1 MLERKG
7 VLRASAWEVW
17 TAEMDEFLQQEH
29 KKKGLQGMPMKRTI
43 TIYAT
48 IMTVLSVFLIV
59 GIVFNWMNYGDL
71 IRVSNDFVVWEE
83 KSKGMIVASDYLSE
97 QARMFVET
105 GERQYM
111 DNYFTEANETRRREA
126 ALAFV
131 QKKFPGSESQTHLE
145 NALAES
151 QKLMATEY
159 KAMLLKGKAIGD
171 DIFTYEEEVRNVELT
186 EEEAAL
192 SAADKT
198 YLAHVILYDAAYSL
212 AKEAISG
219 ETDSCLKDLVKELGK
234 EQNDAEFRL
243 RLAMIYELVLIAA
256 FIFLSIFIVILTTKR
271 VFTPLIHSIRYIE
284 SDSPLPVSGA
294 YELRMLAYTYNLMYE
309 TNRRNKTR
317 LEFKAEHDALTGAL
331 NRTAFDRV
339 MSGAEEG
346 KVAFILLDIDNFK
359 QINDNYGH
367 FAGDQVLRELVGA
380 VRDNFRSEDNVF
392 RIGGDEFAIVLFGI
406 DENSKQIL
414 QNKFNSINASLAEDA
429 KNGAPQVT
437 ISAGVAF
444 GEALD
449 PDLMKNADAALY
461 ESKAA
466 GKSCCSFFKPVV
478 VKA

>member
-1 MLERKG
+1 
-7 VLRASAWEVW
+7 
-17 TAEMDEFLQQEH
+17 MDDFLQQEH
-29 KKKGLQGMPMKRTI
+29 KKKGLRNMPMKRTI
-43 TIYAT
+43 IIYAT

-71 IRVSNDFVVWEE
+71 INATKDYVVWEE
-83 KSKGMIVASDYLSE
+83 KSKEMIIASDYLSE
-97 QARMFVET
+97 QVRMFVET
-105 GERQYM
+105 GERSYM
-111 DNYFTEANETRRREA
+111 DNYFTEANEARRREA

-131 QKKFPGSESQTHLE
+131 HEKFPGSESEKHLE
-145 NALAES
+145 NALSES
-151 QKLMATEY
+151 RSLMITEY
-159 KAMLLKGKAIGD
+159 KAMCLKGKALGD
-171 DIFTYEEEVRNVELT
+171 DLSTYEEPVRNVVLT
-186 EEEAAL
+186 DEEEAL
-192 SAADKT
+192 NSTEKT
-198 YLAHVILYDAAYSL
+198 FQAHVILYDAAYSI
-212 AKEAISG
+212 AKERISS
-219 ETDSCLKDLVKELGK
+219 ETDSCLKDLVHELEK
-234 EQNDAEFRL
+234 EQADAEFRL

-256 FIFLSIFIVILTTKR
+256 FMFLAIFIVILTTKR

-284 SDSPLPVSGA
+284 SDSPLPVAGA

-331 NRTAFDRV
+331 NRAAFDRV
-339 MSGAEEG
+339 MSSAPEG
-346 KVAFILLDIDNFK
+346 KVSVILLDVDNFK

-367 FAGDQVLRELVGA
+367 LAGDQVLRELVGA
-380 VRDNFRSEDNVF
+380 MHDNFRSEDSIF

-429 KNGAPQVT
+429 KNGAPEVT

-444 GEALD
+444 GEVLSAGL
-449 PDLMKNADAALY
+449 LENVDAALY

-466 GKSCCSFFKPVV
+466 GKSCCSFFKSPV